1 MRTALL
7 SLPLLGACAS
17 YAPGSFTSGQSPFAG
32 HRVTTGCLDV
42 AVEVTREAP
51 GDSPVITYHFG
62 NRCNRAQLV
71 DLQAVLVTGRTA
83 DGTELALTPFD
94 PGGEIRPLPLD
105 GRLVGRE
112 NIEYQTSPSGADLAS
127 LCLAIGA
134 IAGPDAAP
142 MPPVCFRFTS
152 GRLAEVAP

>member
-1 MRTALL
+1 MRSIPALTVL
-7 SLPLLGACAS
+7 TACAS
-17 YAPGSFTSGQSPFAG
+17 YAPGSFTSGRSPFAG

-42 AVEVTREAP
+42 AVKVVRENP

-62 NRCNRAQLV
+62 NRCNHAQLV
-71 DLQAVLVTGRTA
+71 DLGAVVVTGRTT
-83 DGTELALTPFD
+83 DGTEVALTPFD
-94 PGGEIRPLPLD
+94 PGGEIEPLPLD

-127 LCLAIGA
+127 LCVAAGA
-134 IAGPDAAP
+134 ITGPGAPP

-152 GRLAEVAP
+152 GRLAEVTP